1 MDLKELLFKR
11 ALGFEVEEVSEEYSD
26 VDGKL
31 VLSKKKVTKKYIPP
45 DAVALKFLL
54 TNQFDDDNNASLSQ
68 LSYNE
73 LLAIKDDLL
82 NEINNLTQN

>member
-31 VLSKKKVTKKYIPP
+31 VLNKKKVTKKYIPP

-54 TNQFDDDNNASLSQ
+54 TNQFDDDNSALSQ

-82 NEINNLTQN
+82 NEINNLSQN